1 MKEDKITWYSNRDV
15 DTEREIIGLERNEIT
30 GYSNSS
36 KTVRRTLNLKYFEK
50 IIPNI
55 QHFEGLCVLEVDNF
69 VQVSNNY
76 FL

>member
-1 MKEDKITWYSNRDV
+1 MQACAH
-15 DTEREIIGLERNEIT
+15 NEHKLI
-30 GYSNSS
+30 SI
-36 KTVRRTLNLKYFEK
+36 L
-50 IIPNI
+50 